1 MTSRAAVVNR
11 CRRPV
16 ARGATNDTAPPPY
29 LRGPNSAILF
39 AQRPPA
45 RPMTH
50 APALHLVQEIVV
62 EHHGVFGTIWASLGM
77 TAYYMAL
84 TWINI
89 LLGLMLGPLFMIPL
103 TWAQDA
109 FAKK

>member
-1 MTSRAAVVNR
+1 MRQPLPSWPPLGYCTPVFLGLPRTRAR
-11 CRRPV
+11 DRP
-16 ARGATNDTAPPPY
+16 
-29 LRGPNSAILF
+29 
-39 AQRPPA
+39 
-45 RPMTH
+45 
-50 APALHLVQEIVV
+50 HLVREIVV

-89 LLGLMLGPLFMIPL
+89 LLGLLLGPLFMIPL
-103 TWAQDA
+103 TWVQDA

>member
-1 MTSRAAVVNR
+1 VTD
-11 CRRPV
+11 
-16 ARGATNDTAPPPY
+16 AT
-29 LRGPNSAILF
+29 
-39 AQRPPA
+39 
-45 RPMTH
+45 
-50 APALHLVQEIVV
+50 ALHLVREIVV

>member
-1 MTSRAAVVNR
+1 MLTPPLWLDPLPQP
-11 CRRPV
+11 RP
-16 ARGATNDTAPPPY
+16 A
-29 LRGPNSAILF
+29 LRGPLAVDVVVLGAGLCGASA
-39 AQRPPA
+39 
-45 RPMTH
+45 
-50 APALHLVQEIVV
+50 ALHLVQEIVV

>member
-1 MTSRAAVVNR
+1 MILEVLRNGA
-11 CRRPV
+11 RRV
-16 ARGATNDTAPPPY
+16 ASFPTTFVIGTLLFY
-29 LRGPNSAILF
+29 SASFLGLVHVGT
-39 AQRPPA
+39 RD
-45 RPMTH
+45 R
-50 APALHLVQEIVV
+50 LHLVGEIVV

-89 LLGLMLGPLFMIPL
+89 LLGLVLGPLFMIPL
-103 TWAQDA
+103 TWVQDA